1 MKNYVVIAII
11 AIAGFSQSAEYAITK
26 NITTTK
32 NQEVTVVATTFVIE
46 RFSAIV
52 DREAPM
58 FLIQGSYKDASGT
71 VLERKSIRVSMEQ
84 AIQMMP
90 TIDQI
95 MMEAQAVVEANIQ
108 NLLAE

>member
-26 NITTTK
+26 SITTTK
-32 NQEVTVVATTFVIE
+32 NQEVTVVATTFVLE

-52 DREAPM
+52 DREVPVFM
-58 FLIQGSYKDASGT
+58 IQGSYKDASGT

-84 AIQMMP
+84 AQQMMP

-95 MMEAQAVVEANIQ
+95 MTEAQAAVEANIQ